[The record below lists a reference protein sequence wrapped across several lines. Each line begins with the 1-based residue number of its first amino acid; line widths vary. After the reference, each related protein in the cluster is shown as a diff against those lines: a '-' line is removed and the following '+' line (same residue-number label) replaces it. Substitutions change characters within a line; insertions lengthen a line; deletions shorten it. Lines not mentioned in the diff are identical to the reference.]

1 MQRLYN
7 SNAFETQYLVR
18 PPLFINTARAL
29 LDKTSCHFISSPQEQ
44 ARLFERH
51 SKLSKLD
58 DRCLLWYSLSR
69 WSHTTSAMLSSR
81 LWGQFM
87 TDLTFCVRSLL
98 DFFSQFLRTWLSDI
112 VQLFSY
118 ACHFFCPVSLDFLRT
133 QYKFFG
139 NQLVDSEILL
149 YACQFLMFDIWDSV
163 KEIGTEIG
171 TYRGT
176 ILCVFVC
183 DSFA

>member
-29 LDKTSCHFISSPQEQ
+29 LDKTSCLFISSPQEQ

-58 DRCLLWYSLSR
+58 DRCLLCYSLSR

-81 LWGQFM
+81 ANSW
-87 TDLTFCVRSLL
+87 LTWHSVSGLCWIF
-98 DFFSQFLRTWLSDI
+98 FFSILKDMTFRYSSAVFLCLPFLLSSFLR
-112 VQLFSY
+112 
-118 ACHFFCPVSLDFLRT
+118 FLKDT
-133 QYKFFG
+133 VHKFFG

-149 YACQFLMFDIWDSV
+149 YACQFLMFDIWHSV

-171 TYRGT
+171 KYRGT

>member
-58 DRCLLWYSLSR
+58 DRCLLCYSLSR

-98 DFFSQFLRTWLSDI
+98 DFLFSILKDMTFRYSSGVFLCLPFLLSSFLRFLKDTVHNTKSFQLIVFWESACWLRNII
-112 VQLFSY
+112 VCLSVSYVWHLRFS
-118 ACHFFCPVSLDFLRT
+118 
-133 QYKFFG
+133 
-139 NQLVDSEILL
+139 
-149 YACQFLMFDIWDSV
+149 
-163 KEIGTEIG
+163 
-171 TYRGT
+171 
-176 ILCVFVC
+176 
-183 DSFA
+183 

>member
-7 SNAFETQYLVR
+7 SNAFETQYLVQ

-29 LDKTSCHFISSPQEQ
+29 LDKTSCLFISSPQEQ

-58 DRCLLWYSLSR
+58 DRCLLCYSLSR

-81 LWGQFM
+81 ANSW
-87 TDLTFCVRSLL
+87 LTWHSVSGLCWI
-98 DFFSQFLRTWLSDI
+98 FFFQFLRTWLSDI

-133 QYKFFG
+133 QYTSFLG
-139 NQLVDSEILL
+139 ISLL
-149 YACQFLMFDIWDSV
+149 TQKYYCMPVSFLCLTFDIQL
-163 KEIGTEIG
+163 KK
-171 TYRGT
+171 
-176 ILCVFVC
+176 
-183 DSFA
+183 